1 MPKKKKE
8 TMELRV
14 YEVPQGQ
21 LVLPLYGDAWIR
33 TYGHEKRILH
43 FHNLM
48 EIGICRYGTGAL
60 GTIDGDVRYEDGT
73 VAMFPENYPHI
84 TCSDGEDPNF
94 WEYLFFDPKV
104 IVNML
109 YDRSPIYANEIVK
122 TLNSGRFIFGK
133 GEHPGLVRA
142 INAVLDEARKKE
154 RFHQL
159 VMNQYMT
166 VLVLELMRSFE
177 DDILYYEEKPAQT
190 ANAVR
195 ISAAI
200 EYISENLD
208 KPIKVI
214 DLSNACGMSEAHFRR
229 TFDSYIDMPPM
240 DYVNLMR
247 IQKACKMLRMG
258 NESMEFVAE
267 QCGFPS
273 VSTFNRNFKKFLNTS
288 PYQWKIDPENYE
300 GRLSKYH
307 ISPRQGW

>member
-21 LVLPLYGDAWIR
+21 LVLPLYGDTWKR
-33 TYGHEKRILH
+33 TYGHENRILH

-48 EIGICRYGTGAL
+48 EIGICRYGTGEL
-60 GTIDGDVRYEDGT
+60 GTIDGNFRYKDGT

-84 TCSDGEDPNF
+84 TCSDGEEKNF

-104 IVNML
+104 IVNTL
-109 YDRSPIYANEIVK
+109 YDKSPIYVNEVVK
-122 TLNSGRFIFGK
+122 TLNSGKLIFEAD
-133 GEHPGLVRA
+133 EHPRLVLA
-142 INAVLDEARKKE
+142 INSVLDEARNKE
-154 RFHQL
+154 RFHHL
-159 VMNQYMT
+159 LMNQLMT
-166 VLVLELMRSFE
+166 ILVLELMRAFGE
-177 DDILYYEEKPAQT
+177 ATPYYEEGPAQS

-200 EYISENLD
+200 DYISENLSN
-208 KPIKVI
+208 PIRVT
-214 DLSNACGMSEAHFRR
+214 DLADACGMSEAHFRR
-229 TFDSYIDMPPM
+229 TFDAYIDMSPM

-247 IQKACKMLRMG
+247 IQKACQLLRKG

-300 GRLSKYH
+300 GRLMKYH
-307 ISPRQGW
+307 IAPRQGW